1 MKWTVKFHAI
11 CPNSRLASKRILR
24 LLWKLDW
31 VMMMK
36 SLCEGK
42 KIISQLANFFENQ
55 NFLLSGML
63 SFKSTIP
70 VFCFIRTA
78 HRLRKAKLMVWQ
90 NIFICC
96 PNSREDFSPL
106 HGRKLLVSMGW
117 GCNEPSFSDSS
128 CVTGFAL
135 PWEWRDDSSTRGS
148 IRVANL

>member
-42 KIISQLANFFENQ
+42 KS
-55 NFLLSGML
+55 FLNWQTFLKIRIFCYLVCCLSKARFQFSASL
-63 SFKSTIP
+63 EQHIDW
-70 VFCFIRTA
+70 
-78 HRLRKAKLMVWQ
+78 AKLMVWQ

-96 PNSREDFSPL
+96 PNSREHFSPL

>member
-1 MKWTVKFHAI
+1 MDCKILCHLPKQQTGFKKNTQIIIKA
-11 CPNSRLASKRILR
+11 RLGDDGEVSV
-24 LLWKLDW
+24 W
-31 VMMMK
+31 
-36 SLCEGK
+36 GK

-63 SFKSTIP
+63 SFTGMVP

-78 HRLRKAKLMVWQ
+78 HRLSKAKLMVWQ
-90 NIFICC
+90 NILICC
-96 PNSREDFSPL
+96 PNSGEDFSPL

-135 PWEWRDDSSTRGS
+135 PWEWQDDSSTRGS